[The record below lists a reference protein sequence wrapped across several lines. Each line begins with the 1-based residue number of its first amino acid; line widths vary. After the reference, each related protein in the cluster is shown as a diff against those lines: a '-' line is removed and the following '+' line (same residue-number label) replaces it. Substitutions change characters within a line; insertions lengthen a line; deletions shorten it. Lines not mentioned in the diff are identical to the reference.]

1 MTPGGCSRAAS
12 TRVNSHSSKIL
23 RRLERDIF
31 PWPGARPIASITAP
45 ELLTALRRIESRG
58 ALETAHRAMQN
69 CSPGLPLRRRHRP
82 RRA

>member
-1 MTPGGCSRAAS
+1 
-12 TRVNSHSSKIL
+12 VNSHSSKIL

-31 PWPGARPIASITAP
+31 PWLGARPIASITAP